1 MKNLIG
7 AFVVVVVWAYLPV
20 VMLALMGPDEQ
31 VARLLPVVP
40 GWLVWFV
47 SPRDEHSQY
56 WAAAATTVG
65 VIGGLSWIGSKGRLL
80 RMAAG
85 FLAFLNS
92 FVCVAI
98 YAITSAVLAANG
110 AGAARLLLS
119 PW

>member
-1 MKNLIG
+1 
-7 AFVVVVVWAYLPV
+7 
-20 VMLALMGPDEQ
+20 MLALIGPDER
-31 VARLLPVVP
+31 VDRLLPIVP

-47 SPRDEHSQY
+47 SPRDEHLPY

-65 VIGGLSWIGSKGRLL
+65 VIGGLSWIGSKGRLP

-98 YAITSAVLAANG
+98 YVIASAVLAAKG
-110 AGAARLLLS
+110 AGDARLLLS